1 MCWKKM
7 VEYAKA
13 LAAENGCAVI
23 RLDTFAHNEPARN
36 LYLRNGF
43 RIAGYGRIL
52 LQGLID
58 EEQVYLECEVRY
70 E

>member
-1 MCWKKM
+1 MYWKRMEK
-7 VEYAKA
+7 Y
-13 LAAENGCAVI
+13 
-23 RLDTFAHNEPARN
+23 AHNEPAKK
-36 LYLRNGF
+36 LYLHNGF

-58 EEQVYLECEVRY
+58 EEQVYLEYEVNH

>member
-1 MCWKKM
+1 M
-7 VEYAKA
+7 EYARTF
-13 LAAENGCAVI
+13 AAETGCSTI
-23 RLDTFAHNEPARN
+23 RIDTFAHNEPAKK
-36 LYLRNGF
+36 LYLQNGF

-58 EEQVYLECEVRY
+58 EEQVYMECEVCH